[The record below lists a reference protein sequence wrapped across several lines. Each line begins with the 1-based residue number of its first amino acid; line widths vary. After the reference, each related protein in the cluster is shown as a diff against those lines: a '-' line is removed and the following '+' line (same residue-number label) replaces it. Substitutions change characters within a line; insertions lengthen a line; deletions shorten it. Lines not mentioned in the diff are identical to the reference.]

1 MGVATCRSWGAGL
14 RVEKDVSE
22 GTGVGMSDVTIPAPG
37 SSTARGLVSWGL
49 QRLLRE
55 LPGLAVPT
63 ELRGGHAAV
72 LQALRAGLERAPGA
86 VWSALRRPTVGT
98 LIRCLRA
105 EPRAAW
111 VCELDA
117 TLAVE
122 LAVAVALVRPIVVM
136 APPRVVCLG
145 ARQSF
150 ALTPGVL
157 RCAAGEVVHRD
168 PAGRERVVW
177 GEGVTGAASHVAIA
191 GGLTLALVDNNPLA
205 EVEAHPDK
213 QGNAIDLGGQAIAR
227 WVAGLAEARA
237 IVAATMPALADEIE
251 VVLQQV
257 VPVGWDK
264 TRHLSASYQEAI
276 GTVYLSLHPNPLT
289 LAEALI
295 HEFSH
300 NKLHALLEQ
309 GALLENAFLPLFASP
324 VRPDPRPLH
333 GVLLAVHAFLPVAR
347 MYEALVV
354 GRPELQRRFVEVVA
368 GNREAAAT
376 LRAHARPTA
385 LGAALLAE
393 IDRWDRHYEGV

>member
-1 MGVATCRSWGAGL
+1 
-14 RVEKDVSE
+14 
-22 GTGVGMSDVTIPAPG
+22 MSAEACDLTIPAAG
-37 SSTARGLVSWGL
+37 STTARGLMSWGL

-55 LPGLAVPT
+55 LPGVVVPA
-63 ELRGGHAAV
+63 ELRAGHGAV

-122 LAVAVALVRPIVVM
+122 LALAGALTRPIVVT

-145 ARQSF
+145 ARQVF
-150 ALTPGVL
+150 ALAPGVL

-168 PAGRERVVW
+168 VAGRERVLV
-177 GEGVTGAASHVAIA
+177 GETSHVEIA
-191 GGLTLALVDNNPLA
+191 GGLVLARVDNNPLA
-205 EVEAHPDK
+205 QVEAHPDK
-213 QGNAIDLGGQAIAR
+213 QGNTIDLGGQSVDR
-227 WVAGLAEARA
+227 WVAGLCEGRA
-237 IVAATMPALADEIE
+237 IVAETLPAIAAEMD

-257 VPVGWDK
+257 VPVGWDEQ
-264 TRHLSASYQEAI
+264 RHLSASYQEAI
-276 GTVYLSLHPNPLT
+276 GTVYLSLHPNAMT

-300 NKLHALLEQ
+300 NKLHLLLEQ
-309 GALLENAFLPLFASP
+309 GALLENAFAPLYASP

-347 MYEALVV
+347 MYESLVV
-354 GRPELQRRFVEVVA
+354 GRPELMRRFREVVA

-376 LRAHARPTA
+376 LREFARPTD
-385 LGAALLAE
+385 LGEPLLAE
-393 IDRWDRHYEGV
+393 VDRWDRYYAGV